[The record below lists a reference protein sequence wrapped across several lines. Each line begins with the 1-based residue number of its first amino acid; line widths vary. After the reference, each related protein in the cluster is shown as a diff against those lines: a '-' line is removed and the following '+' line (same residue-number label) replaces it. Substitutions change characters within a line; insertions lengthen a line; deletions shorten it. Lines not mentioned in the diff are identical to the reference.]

1 MLDLLIAKMSD
12 GHFMATILVSIGC
25 AATVLTATMPFLQS
39 DDLGRRIKSVGSERE
54 RIRLRERERL
64 AASQAK
70 TPLRVQPKRLLKNV
84 VDRLNLSQWLG
95 TEKAKGQ
102 LAMAGYRGAG
112 AEYAFLL
119 FRLVTPIA
127 LFFTTLIY
135 VFVVIDWNQPFFIK
149 FGVSLVATYFGIKLP
164 ELFLRNTIGKRQK
177 GMERAYPNTL
187 DLMLI
192 CVESGMSL
200 EHSFRKVSVEIGSES
215 IPMAEEMTL
224 LAAEM
229 SYLPDRR
236 VAFENFGARTGL
248 ESFRALVTVLIQSER
263 YGTSLGVALRVLSQ
277 ESRDHRMT
285 LAEKKAAALPPTLTV
300 PMILF
305 FLPSLFAAILTPA
318 IIQIKDW
325 H

>member
-1 MLDLLIAKMSD
+1 MLDILIAKLSD

-39 DDLGRRIKSVGSERE
+39 DDLGRRIKAVGSERE
-54 RIRLRERERL
+54 RIRIRERERL

-70 TPLRVQPKRLLKNV
+70 TPLRVQPKRLLKSV
-84 VDRLNLSQWLG
+84 VDQLNLSQWLG
-95 TEKAKGQ
+95 TEKAKSQ

-119 FRLVTPIA
+119 FRLLTPIA
-127 LFFTTLIY
+127 LFLASTFY
-135 VFVVIDWNQPFFIK
+135 VFFVIAWNQPFFVK
-149 FGVSLVATYFGIKLP
+149 FGVTLVAMYLGIKAP
-164 ELFLRNTIGKRQK
+164 ELFLKNTTAKRQK

-187 DLMLI
+187 DLLLI

-200 EHSFRKVSVEIGSES
+200 EHSFRKVSLEIGSES
-215 IPMAEEMTL
+215 IAMAEELTL

-236 VAFENFGARTGL
+236 MAFENFGARTGL
-248 ESFRALVTVLIQSER
+248 ESFRALVTVLIQAER
-263 YGTSLGVALRVLSQ
+263 YGTPLGVALRVLSQ

-318 IIQIKDW
+318 IIQIKEW
-325 H
+325 N